1 MYNANTK
8 NISGMVFN
16 LANTK
21 NVVLDIDGKRIPAV
35 LDTINSS
42 PYSGVTFEGRLYF
55 DTDYAFEF
63 KNNAYL
69 RKTYPK
75 PTIKNVIFNPPAT
88 IVFWTDNTKTVVKCQ
103 DGDEF
108 DPEKGIAMAYIKKAN
123 GDKGNYNEIFK
134 PWVEKYY
141 EEQEKTEKCKKSIRR
156 SVYEKFVYGQFKPKF
171 VPYVRDYEVRKE
183 VEALQKRFEFL
194 NKMIADPSYYPLPI
208 QPSCYDDEKYERALK
223 YFEKNMGEGPCDI
236 PYCEDCGAQLVAI
249 EAIRRCLE
257 KDKKENN
264 NA

>member
-1 MYNANTK
+1 MNNIFTFNMVRAKDVALIIDDKKFPVALTQITTGGDYNSLIEFEGFVKSEPWSYIKKDIMSTEE
-8 NISGMVFN
+8 
-16 LANTK
+16 LANRMK
-21 NVVLDIDGKRIPAV
+21 H
-35 LDTINSS
+35 
-42 PYSGVTFEGRLYF
+42 
-55 DTDYAFEF
+55 
-63 KNNAYL
+63 
-69 RKTYPK
+69 

-108 DPEKGIAMAYIKKAN
+108 DPEKGIAMAYVKKSN

-141 EEQEKTEKCKKSIRR
+141 EEREKTEKCKEAIRR
-156 SVYEKFVYGQFKPKF
+156 SVYEKFVYGQFKPKY
-171 VPYVRDYEVRKE
+171 VPCVDEVRKE

-194 NKMIADPSYYPLPI
+194 NEMIADPSYYPLLI
-208 QPSCYDDEKYERALK
+208 QPSCYDDDKYERALK
-223 YFEKNMGEGPCDI
+223 YFETNMGEGPCDI

-257 KDKKENN
+257 KDKKEKE

>member
-1 MYNANTK
+1 MSRFT
-8 NISGMVFN
+8 FN
-16 LANTK
+16 MARAKDVALIIDDK
-21 NVVLDIDGKRIPAV
+21 KFSVVLTNITTASDY
-35 LDTINSS
+35 T
-42 PYSGVTFEGRLYF
+42 SGVEFEGFIKPEPWSY
-55 DTDYAFEF
+55 TDRM
-63 KNNAYL
+63 KH
-69 RKTYPK
+69 

-88 IVFWTDNTKTVVKCQ
+88 IVFWTDGTKTVVKCQ

-141 EEQEKTEKCKKSIRR
+141 EEREKTEKCKETIRR
-156 SVYEKFVYGQFKPKF
+156 SVYRNFANSIFGAYGQFKPKC
-171 VPYVRDYEVRKE
+171 VPYVGDYEVRKE

-194 NKMIADPSYYPLPI
+194 NKMIADPSYYPLLI
-208 QPSCYDDEKYERALK
+208 QPSCYDDDKYERALK
-223 YFEKNMGEGPCDI
+223 YFETNMGEGPCDI

-257 KDKKENN
+257 KDKKEKE

>member
-42 PYSGVTFEGRLYF
+42 PYSGVTFEGRLDF
-55 DTDYAFEF
+55 DTDYVFEF
-63 KNNAYL
+63 KNNTYL

-88 IVFWTDNTKTVVKCQ
+88 IVFWTDSTKTVVKCQ
-103 DGDEF
+103 EGDEF
-108 DPEKGIAMAYIKKAN
+108 DPEKGIAMAFVKKCY
-123 GDKGNYNEIFK
+123 GDDYKYTDVIK
-134 PWVEKYY
+134 PWVEKY
-141 EEQEKTEKCKKSIRR
+141 EQEHPSTTWFNFGEAINRR
-156 SVYEKFVYGQFKPKF
+156 MKNAIYGSYGQFTPKPLA
-171 VPYVRDYEVRKE
+171 EVDIKESLKQVTERLRKLDSE
-183 VEALQKRFEFL
+183 TSAR
-194 NKMIADPSYYPLPI
+194 PI
-208 QPSCYDDEKYERALK
+208 QPSCYDDDKYERALK
-223 YFEKNMGEGPCDI
+223 YFETNMGEGPCDI

-257 KDKKENN
+257 KDKKEKE